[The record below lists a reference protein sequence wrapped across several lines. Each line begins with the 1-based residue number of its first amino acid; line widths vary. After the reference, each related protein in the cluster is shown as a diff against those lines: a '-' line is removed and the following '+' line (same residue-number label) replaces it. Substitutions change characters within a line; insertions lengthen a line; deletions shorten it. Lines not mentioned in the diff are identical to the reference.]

1 MWYMVRG
8 VLMEET
14 TVSIPDDIK
23 RSLKVDAKRL
33 RVTEAQ
39 IIREALAA
47 YVAVEPR
54 ELPSVFRSES
64 DGTVNSENYQEWL
77 AENWKPDW

>member
-1 MWYMVRG
+1 
-8 VLMEET
+8 MEET

-23 RSLKVDAKRL
+23 RSLKVNAKRL

-47 YVAVEPR
+47 YVAVEPH
-54 ELPSVFRSES
+54 ELPSVFGSES

>member
-1 MWYMVRG
+1 
-8 VLMEET
+8 MEET

-23 RSLKVDAKRL
+23 RPLKVSAKRL

-54 ELPSVFRSES
+54 ELPSVFGSES
-64 DGTVNSENYQEWL
+64 DGTVISENSQEWL

>member
-1 MWYMVRG
+1 
-8 VLMEET
+8 MEET

-23 RSLKVDAKRL
+23 RSLKVSAKRL

-47 YVAVEPR
+47 YVAVEP
-54 ELPSVFRSES
+54 
-64 DGTVNSENYQEWL
+64 
-77 AENWKPDW
+77 

>member
-1 MWYMVRG
+1 
-8 VLMEET
+8 MEET

-23 RSLKVDAKRL
+23 RSLKVSAKRL

-54 ELPSVFRSES
+54 ELPSVFGSES
-64 DGTVNSENYQEWL
+64 DGTVISEDYQEWL

>member
-1 MWYMVRG
+1 
-8 VLMEET
+8 MEET

-23 RSLKVDAKRL
+23 RSLKVSAKRL

-47 YVAVEPR
+47 YVAVEPP
-54 ELPSVFRSES
+54 ELPSGFGSES
-64 DGTVNSENYQEWL
+64 DGTVISENSQEWL

>member
-1 MWYMVRG
+1 
-8 VLMEET
+8 MEET

-23 RSLKVDAKRL
+23 RPLKVSAKRL